1 MGVPEPPV
9 VINETGLTIEEIKQ
23 LRSMGFE
30 VAEQG
35 TEEWLQERL
44 GLATASKFFDIV
56 NWTLGTPQGKP
67 TKMYPEGKP
76 AVPPKPQATY
86 YRYRNEILA
95 ERLTGDMKR
104 FSSKYM
110 EWGKNHENDA
120 ALEYEKVTGNEVSTV
135 GFIKHP
141 ELDAGASLDRTVGED
156 GCVEIKCPNT
166 DTMID
171 YIIADGPPPQYYAQ
185 IQGQLWISHRKWC
198 DFVVFDPA
206 LGEIYIKRVDRD
218 EAFIATMEYRIE
230 TFLADVD
237 RWETKLRE
245 KGYGVN

>member
-1 MGVPEPPV
+1 MGLPSDLSPV
-9 VINETGLTIEEIKQ
+9 VINETGLSTEEIKQ

-44 GLATASKFFDIV
+44 GLATASRFYDIV
-56 NWTLGTPQGKP
+56 SWTKGAQP
-67 TKMYPEGKP
+67 TKANP
-76 AVPPKPQATY
+76 AGTPPKPQATY
-86 YRYRNEILA
+86 FKYRNEILA
-95 ERLTGDMKR
+95 ERLTGEMKR

-120 ALEYEKVTGNEVSTV
+120 ALEYERITGNEVSTV

-171 YIIADGPPPQYYAQ
+171 YVIVDGPPPQYYAQ
-185 IQGQLWISHRKWC
+185 IQGQLWISHRQWC

-206 LGEIYIKRVDRD
+206 LGEIYIKRIERD
-218 EAFIATMEYRIE
+218 EEYITTMEYRVE
-230 TFLADVD
+230 QFLASADK
-237 RWETKLRE
+237 WEIILRD